1 MLSPT
6 PVNSTI
12 FNASPEERIAIDTFL
27 NQDNRTH
34 RHLDWF
40 SPSEW
45 LGQQPF
51 LIEKSVQGI
60 QAVLLAAPEVPRA
73 TWVRLFSVRQAL
85 PIHEVWGRL
94 FDKATALLREMGVHR
109 IAALSLSEWF
119 TDLLSS
125 SGFHHRDSIVVLAW
139 KKSTQPASILDPQ
152 VEIRPMQP
160 EDMHAVCKID
170 HAAFSALWQNSL
182 GSLSKACQLPGI
194 NTVALK
200 HGEIVGYQIS
210 TNLTIHGHLARLAVH
225 PDYQGQQIASALVG
239 DLLQKFTQGGVWHVT
254 VNTQADNK
262 ASLAVYQKFGFQ
274 TTGETIPVYHRD
286 L

>member
-1 MLSPT
+1 MH
-6 PVNSTI
+6 
-12 FNASPEERIAIDTFL
+12 ASPGERIAIEKFL

-51 LIEKSVQGI
+51 LIEKSGHRI
-60 QAVLLAAPEVPRA
+60 QAALLAAPEVPEA
-73 TWVRLFSVRQAL
+73 TWIRLFSIVQAL
-85 PIHEVWGRL
+85 PILEVWGRL
-94 FDKATALLREMGVHR
+94 FDKTTAFLREMQINSV
-109 IAALSLSEWF
+109 AALGLSEWF
-119 TDLLSS
+119 TDLLLNT
-125 SGFHHRDSIVVLAW
+125 GFLHKGSIVVLSW
-139 KKSTQPASILDPQ
+139 KKNISSTTLPTSQ

-160 EDMHAVCKID
+160 EDMQAVCNVD

-182 GSLSKACQLPGI
+182 GSLSKASQQPGI
-194 NTVALK
+194 STVALK

-239 DLLQKFTQGGVWHVT
+239 DLLEQFTHAGVWHVT

-262 ASLAVYQKFGFQ
+262 PSLAVYQKFGFQ
-274 TTGETIPVYHRD
+274 NTGEIIPVFKQD

>member
-1 MLSPT
+1 MITPT

-12 FNASPEERIAIDTFL
+12 INASPEERIAIEKFL

-51 LIEKSVQGI
+51 LIEKSGQRI
-60 QAVLLAAPEVPRA
+60 QAALLAAPEVPEA
-73 TWVRLFSVRQAL
+73 TWIRLFSITQAL
-85 PIHEVWGRL
+85 PILEVWGRL
-94 FDKATALLREMGVHR
+94 FDKTTALLREMQVTR
-109 IAALSLSEWF
+109 IAALGLSVWF
-119 TDLLSS
+119 TDLLRNA
-125 SGFHHRDSIVVLAW
+125 GFFHESSIVVLAW
-139 KKSTQPASILDPQ
+139 KNFTSSKSIPTPQ
-152 VEIRPMQP
+152 VEIRPMKP
-160 EDMHAVCKID
+160 EDMQAVCKID
-170 HAAFSALWQNSL
+170 HAAFSPLWQNSL
-182 GSLSKACQLPGI
+182 GSLSKASQQPGI
-194 NTVALK
+194 GTVALK

-239 DLLQKFTQGGVWHVT
+239 DLLEKFTRAGVWYVT

-262 ASLAVYQKFGFQ
+262 PSLAVYQKFGFQ
-274 TTGETIPVYHRD
+274 NTGEVIPVFQRV